1 MLTNPTEKRFA
12 PRLLLAIAFVTVMLA
27 LIFFDPFGPANV
39 WIVLAISFGV
49 AGWGIRQRLRS
60 RDEVMSEAFKMS
72 FVYGAPLAIVLS
84 ILTVVFASRID
95 GFREWLLYS
104 WPETTNDPRMVGFG
118 LGICFTAIATSISVC
133 LARAAW
139 WIARR

>member
-1 MLTNPTEKRFA
+1 MLTESKPAGAGLRLIFA
-12 PRLLLAIAFVTVMLA
+12 LAFITVMLA

-49 AGWGIRQRLRS
+49 TGWGIRQRLRS

-72 FVYGAPLAIVLS
+72 FVYGAPMAIVIS
-84 ILTVVFASRID
+84 IITVALASRID
-95 GFREWLLYS
+95 GFREFLLYN

-118 LGICFTAIATSISVC
+118 LGICFTAILFSLCVC
-133 LARAAW
+133 IARAGW
-139 WIARR
+139 WLTKK